1 MARSSTDGEGKSK
14 KKKQLQGTNV
24 LKPTAHRFTRKPFA
38 WAVDVEGIG
47 TVPVF
52 HKRHRIGMR
61 YHHIAKDA
69 ARFGTQMDAL
79 EATGCMI
86 LQLDESDDDL
96 KCLGYVGGASSTAA
110 RATVFTVGNVMIDRN
125 ALAVSFDVV
134 GLVG

>member
-1 MARSSTDGEGKSK
+1 MAR
-14 KKKQLQGTNV
+14 
-24 LKPTAHRFTRKPFA
+24 PTAHRFKRKPFA
-38 WAVDVEGIG
+38 WTVEVEGIG

-52 HKRHRIGMR
+52 HSRYYGKDRH

-110 RATVFTVGNVMIDRN
+110 RATVFTVGNVMIDRD

-134 GLVG
+134 DLVG